1 VGYLLAIVVA
11 FQVSPVRPEPVT
23 LRGEVVELS
32 RVLDELGIPSDRGPG
47 SQQVVLKAEDGII
60 VPLLAD
66 EATRAFAADERLRR
80 RPVELQAR
88 RFAGLPYVQV
98 TAAKVEHEGKLRTP
112 EYYCDIC
119 TISVRY
125 PQDCPCCQG
134 PMELRMK
141 PERP

>member
-1 VGYLLAIVVA
+1 MSWILAAVVW
-11 FQVSPVRPEPVT
+11 FQVAPARPEPVT
-23 LRGEVVELS
+23 LRGKVVALPQ
-32 RVLDELGIPSDRGPG
+32 VLDDLGIPADRAPVA
-47 SQQVVLKAEDGII
+47 QQVVLKTDDGTI
-60 VPLLAD
+60 VPLLSD
-66 EATRAFAADERLRR
+66 EASRAFAADERLRG

-98 TAAKVEHEGKLRTP
+98 TAVKIEHEGKLRTP
-112 EYYCDIC
+112 EYYCDVC

-141 PERP
+141 PKRP